1 MTCAGFAAE
10 SAAKLKHAK
19 YSALESAYDF
29 VPVAVETAGSWG
41 LEARELFRELGRRLR
56 DRGSDPRSGS
66 YLVQQRKT
74 VRRWIQ
80 RYQAT
85 GDVKCDRQGP
95 RPVAYTD
102 ESERHRNIVQVHS
115 VAPFKSTR
123 SSAETFGVSLS
134 TVRRHLHAA
143 NIHNYKPARK
153 IKLTD
158 DHRTSRTKSAL
169 SQIRMGEKFCGEE
182 VGRGI
187 TQQRIRSQNKRAFNT
202 RSHVATDFKRLTVLG
217 YWGWM
222 SSMGPGEL
230 VEIGGRM
237 NSERYLEVLKDVMLP
252 SVRVA
257 YPEGQI
263 YLVHDNSSVHKSK
276 IVKDWLNSQKDIT
289 VFEWPAK
296 SPDLNPIENL
306 WGQMVL
312 NWDSSEIR
320 SKKNLDNE
328 LQPRVPGGDVCGPDV
343 CDGVGLRARMGA
355 TLRGRAIGECT
366 HHQMQV
372 VRAKRK
378 PPLQDLHW
386 AVHALEEGIL
396 AAPFP
401 VDRQMQDWG
410 GGADIVLLELT
421 VSQPVPL
428 SDAPSWCD
436 E

>member
-1 MTCAGFAAE
+1 M
-10 SAAKLKHAK
+10 SAFGKSIVAKKNAPQETWQKWLPALLGGKSATTSFSPETRRVRFLYAK
-19 YSALESAYDF
+19 IVVLWEQKQ
-29 VPVAVETAGSWG
+29 PIKKI
-41 LEARELFRELGRRLR
+41 ARDMG
-56 DRGSDPRSGS
+56 
-66 YLVQQRKT
+66 VTRKT

-143 NIHNYKPARK
+143 NIHNYKPPE
-153 IKLTD
+153 KLSLLT
-158 DHRTSRTKSAL
+158 
-169 SQIRMGEKFCGEE
+169 
-182 VGRGI
+182 I
-187 TQQRIRSQNKRAFNT
+187 TEPTELLGMDVFN
-202 RSHVATDFKRLTVLG
+202 
-217 YWGWM
+217 
-222 SSMGPGEL
+222 GPGEL

-328 LQPRVPGGDVCGPDV
+328 NLAVLAYYLTKVSLV
-343 CDGVGLRARMGA
+343 A
-355 TLRGRAIGECT
+355 TLACVETRSAAARAQDRCSRRQECLVSDRRT
-366 HHQMQV
+366 HNKTAKVSTPSNARSPRSKAQAQISAAAIKEMS
-372 VRAKRK
+372 RAAT
-378 PPLQDLHW
+378 PAQ
-386 AVHALEEGIL
+386 AE
-396 AAPFP
+396 P
-401 VDRQMQDWG
+401 V
-410 GGADIVLLELT
+410 AH
-421 VSQPVPL
+421 
-428 SDAPSWCD
+428 
-436 E
+436 

>member
-1 MTCAGFAAE
+1 MVRLTTFLK
-10 SAAKLKHAK
+10 AKIVVLWEQKQPIK
-19 YSALESAYDF
+19 KI
-29 VPVAVETAGSWG
+29 
-41 LEARELFRELGRRLR
+41 ARDMG
-56 DRGSDPRSGS
+56 
-66 YLVQQRKT
+66 VTRKT

-102 ESERHRNIVQVHS
+102 ESERHRNIVQDHS

-143 NIHNYKPARK
+143 NIHSYKPARK

-158 DHRTSRTKSAL
+158 DHRTNRVNFATRYLNFDWENEIVIFTDEKCFKSDKDGRKILWRRSGERYNPNNVLDLRTS
-169 SQIRMGEKFCGEE
+169 G
-182 VGRGI
+182 
-187 TQQRIRSQNKRAFNT
+187 
-202 RSHVATDFKRLTVLG
+202 RLTL
-217 YWGWM
+217 
-222 SSMGPGEL
+222 GEL

-289 VFEWPAK
+289 EFEWPAK

-328 LQPRVPGGDVCGPDV
+328 VNKTWELLRNSDTCFNMVSSMKTRLQEVIDMASCRS
-343 CDGVGLRARMGA
+343 LWRSK
-355 TLRGRAIGECT
+355 GEAFVQQWT
-366 HHQMQV
+366 SS
-372 VRAKRK
+372 
-378 PPLQDLHW
+378 
-386 AVHALEEGIL
+386 G
-396 AAPFP
+396 
-401 VDRQMQDWG
+401 
-410 GGADIVLLELT
+410 
-421 VSQPVPL
+421 
-428 SDAPSWCD
+428 
-436 E
+436 

>member
-1 MTCAGFAAE
+1 MVRLTTFLK
-10 SAAKLKHAK
+10 AKIVVLWEQKQPIK
-19 YSALESAYDF
+19 KI
-29 VPVAVETAGSWG
+29 
-41 LEARELFRELGRRLR
+41 ARDMG
-56 DRGSDPRSGS
+56 
-66 YLVQQRKT
+66 VTRKT

-102 ESERHRNIVQVHS
+102 ESERHR
-115 VAPFKSTR
+115 
-123 SSAETFGVSLS
+123 
-134 TVRRHLHAA
+134 
-143 NIHNYKPARK
+143 
-153 IKLTD
+153 
-158 DHRTSRTKSAL
+158 
-169 SQIRMGEKFCGEE
+169 
-182 VGRGI
+182 
-187 TQQRIRSQNKRAFNT
+187 
-202 RSHVATDFKRLTVLG
+202 

-289 VFEWPAK
+289 EFEWPAK

-328 LQPRVPGGDVCGPDV
+328 VNKTWELLRNSDTCFNMVSSMKTRLQEVIDSEGYP
-343 CDGVGLRARMGA
+343 LRY
-355 TLRGRAIGECT
+355 
-366 HHQMQV
+366 
-372 VRAKRK
+372 
-378 PPLQDLHW
+378 
-386 AVHALEEGIL
+386 
-396 AAPFP
+396 
-401 VDRQMQDWG
+401 
-410 GGADIVLLELT
+410 
-421 VSQPVPL
+421 
-428 SDAPSWCD
+428 
-436 E
+436 